1 MLCISPCL
9 LFPSTTDVYE
19 TEVFSWVTNPDSLSS
34 SILVEI
40 LTGCEIYY
48 VCELCFLPSP
58 KMVL

>member
-34 SILVEI
+34 SNLVEV
-40 LTGCEIYY
+40 LTGC
-48 VCELCFLPSP
+48 
-58 KMVL
+58 